1 MTASTGLSPADL
13 DAEVV
18 ELLPMKETLFFD
30 LNVSPVIAV
39 NLSLALNAASIGSV
53 ADSAALQ
60 EILVLQQ

>member
-53 ADSAALQ
+53 ANSAALQ
-60 EILVLQQ
+60 DILVLQQ

>member
-1 MTASTGLSPADL
+1 MTASTRLSPADL

-18 ELLPMKETLFFD
+18 ELLPMKETLFLD

-39 NLSLALNAASIGSV
+39 NLSMAINAASIGSV
-53 ADSAALQ
+53 ANSAALQ